1 MLIRILSRILA
12 SALRRPTPAATP
24 SSTFYPIDSQS
35 LAERAKREVSH
46 D

>member
-1 MLIRILSRILA
+1 MLIANLYRILA

-24 SSTFYPIDSQS
+24 SPTFYLIDSHS
-35 LAERAKREVSH
+35 LATRANREVPH

>member
-12 SALRRPTPAATP
+12 SALRRPAPAAIP
-24 SSTFYPIDSQS
+24 SPSFYPIDSQS
-35 LAERAKREVSH
+35 LATRAIREVPH